1 MSLRFTILALGLM
14 LALGTSDASPQSPIL
29 RAAMREK
36 LANTQAVLEAVVKA
50 DYPTI
55 ARYTEPLSRI
65 SETEIASWQT
75 VAQPEYVQQAA
86 LFLLSV
92 KGLREAAV
100 SKNIDAVTLEYT
112 TLISSC
118 IRCHTYVRNSRRA
131 SLEPIERPR
140 ALKE

>member
-1 MSLRFTILALGLM
+1 MSFIAEEPVMSSRSAILSLGLM
-14 LALGTSDASPQSPIL
+14 LALGTRGASAQIPAL

-36 LANTQAVLEAVVKA
+36 LANTQGLLEAVVRG

-55 ARYTEPLSRI
+55 AKRTEPLSRI

-92 KGLREAAV
+92 KGLRDAAA
-100 SKNIDAVTLEYT
+100 SKNIDAVALEDT
-112 TLISSC
+112 ALISSC
-118 IRCHTYVRNSRRA
+118 IRCHTYVRNSR
-131 SLEPIERPR
+131 
-140 ALKE
+140 